1 MKLVK
6 DLKTKWDG
14 LDPKMQ
20 RTYMIIGIL
29 FLLVVVAVILNDS
42 RQKDRKVEN
51 AQKANEKVQKTRV
64 VSPSVSEVGLDDLSG
79 QTQSQI
85 DLQKR
90 QLSEILTAS
99 KELRHDTAVK
109 TESLKQNY
117 SELAQGLAQV
127 QDEIRVMRLGQ
138 EGSPVNEV
146 GGVKLPALAGIDTGL
161 DGEDG
166 SGDEVDGAN
175 SDALNATY
183 DSKGLTPAQQ
193 AAGGATPPS
202 SVTPDEM
209 IHPTA
214 QPAVAALTVTK
225 KSGDAAKN
233 AASGG
238 IVDKDRSKSLNE
250 KGIQQRILDSHML
263 TTGSMIEGVL
273 ISGMDAATGRGQ
285 SSPVPALVRVKKNAI
300 LPNRYAQDV
309 RECFILV
316 SGVGDLAR
324 ERALIRTEK
333 ISCIYKDGRV
343 LDTAISGYVVG
354 EDGKAGLRGRV
365 VSKQGSIIAKSVFAS
380 FLEGFGSSL
389 KPSSVNSLDISGQS
403 STQYQQAQLSDAME
417 AGSYDGLSDGFKRV
431 ADYYL
436 DLAEQMFPIIE
447 IDAGRKIT
455 VILTN
460 RLDAKFTTV
469 DAVKSTQGR

>member
-1 MKLVK
+1 MKSMK
-6 DLKTKWDG
+6 DIKAKWDS
-14 LDPKMQ
+14 LDPKAQ
-20 RTYMIIGIL
+20 RKYMIIAIVAL
-29 FLLVVVAVILNDS
+29 MVVVAVVLNKN
-42 RQKDRKVEN
+42 RQGDKSLEQ
-51 AQKANEKVQKTRV
+51 AQKQNEKIQKTRV
-64 VSPSVSEVGLDDLSG
+64 VQPTVTDVGLDDLSG
-79 QTQSQI
+79 QTQSQ
-85 DLQKR
+85 LELSRR
-90 QLSEILTAS
+90 QQAELLTAT
-99 KELRHDTAVK
+99 KELKQDTAVK

-117 SELAQGLAQV
+117 SELSQGLAQI

-138 EGSPVNEV
+138 DGSPVNEV
-146 GGVKLPALAGIDTGL
+146 GGVKLPPLAGIDSGVA
-161 DGEDG
+161 GAEG
-166 SGDEVDGAN
+166 SQGAN
-175 SDALNATY
+175 ASGMDAAYNAQAVEAA
-183 DSKGLTPAQQ
+183 GLTPVAPMG
-193 AAGGATPPS
+193 AAPLAN
-202 SVTPDEM
+202 PDEM

-214 QPAVAALTVTK
+214 QAESGLKVTK
-225 KSGDAAKN
+225 KSGSKDASAQRTGMME
-233 AASGG
+233 S
-238 IVDKDRSKSLNE
+238 DRSKALSQ
-250 KGIQQRILDSHML
+250 KDIQSRILDSHML

-273 ISGMDAATGRGQ
+273 VSGMDAATGRG
-285 SSPVPALVRVKKNAI
+285 SASPVPALVRVKKTAI

-309 RECFILV
+309 RECFILI

-324 ERALIRTEK
+324 ERALLRTEK
-333 ISCIYKDGRV
+333 ISCIFKDGRV

-389 KPSSVNSLDISGQS
+389 KPSSVNSLDISGAS
-403 STQYQQAQLSDAME
+403 STQYQQSQVKDAME
-417 AGSYDGLSDGFKRV
+417 AGSYDGISQGFSRV

-469 DAVKSTQGR
+469 DAVKTNSGR